1 MATTPTP
8 EEKAALMFARLEQDR
23 KSARPKR
30 EYIREALRNGSR
42 PEYLSLRWGISLE
55 DILKAKRVWEAE
67 DEKAKQRADV
77 ARGNAPALR
86 ELEQSSAQAAVGDST
101 TSGAGI

>member
-1 MATTPTP
+1 MVATLSP
-8 EEKAALMFARLEQDR
+8 EEKAALTFARLEQDR

-42 PEYLSLRWGISLE
+42 PEYVALRWGIPLD

-67 DEKAKQRADV
+67 DEKAKQRANV
-77 ARGNAPALR
+77 ARGNAEALR
-86 ELEQSSAQAAVGDST
+86 ELQQSSAQAPMGNTAIAGD
-101 TSGAGI
+101 GV